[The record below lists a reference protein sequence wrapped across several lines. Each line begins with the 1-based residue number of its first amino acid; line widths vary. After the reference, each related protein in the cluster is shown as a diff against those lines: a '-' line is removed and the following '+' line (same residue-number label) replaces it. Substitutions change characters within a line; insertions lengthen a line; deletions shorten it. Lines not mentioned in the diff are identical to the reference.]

1 MTDLT
6 RTEAYDYELDPALI
20 ARYPTRRRDGS
31 RLLAVRRGRPESSA
45 GHPAPG
51 MRDLRFRELPALVP
65 EGDLLVV
72 NESRVLPVRLLGR
85 KPTGAACEVLLLRP
99 RPPGSFAGARRF
111 EALVRPGAK
120 LRPGRRIIVAGDLS
134 LLVEERTARGGRIV
148 RIESSRPT
156 GELLEA
162 YGRLP
167 LPPYL
172 GRGEEPLDR
181 ERYQTVYASRPGSVA
196 APTAGLHFTSE
207 LLGELRRRGV
217 ALACLTLHVGP
228 GTFRP
233 VTSGSVEGH
242 AIDAESW
249 ELSPEAAD
257 SVAETRARGGRV
269 WAVGTTVVRALESA
283 ARAGGL
289 VRSGRGT
296 TELFIRPGYTFRVVD
311 GVITNFHL
319 PRSTLLMLVS
329 AFAGY
334 EATMRAYRHA
344 ARAGYRFYSYG
355 DAMAVVPAGLRG
367 AP

>member
-1 MTDLT
+1 M
-6 RTEAYDYELDPALI
+6 
-20 ARYPTRRRDGS
+20 
-31 RLLAVRRGRPESSA
+31 
-45 GHPAPG
+45 
-51 MRDLRFRELPALVP
+51 
-65 EGDLLVV
+65 
-72 NESRVLPVRLLGR
+72 
-85 KPTGAACEVLLLRP
+85 
-99 RPPGSFAGARRF
+99 
-111 EALVRPGAK
+111 
-120 LRPGRRIIVAGDLS
+120 
-134 LLVEERTARGGRIV
+134 
-148 RIESSRPT
+148 
-156 GELLEA
+156 
-162 YGRLP
+162 
-167 LPPYL
+167 
-172 GRGEEPLDR
+172 
-181 ERYQTVYASRPGSVA
+181 A